1 VSAEKFEVLNPVGET
16 SAKQESS
23 ADRVHDLNGKTICQV
38 TNGHYKA
45 DVVLPAVGELVKKRF
60 PGAKIIP
67 WTEFPIIDTLSDVE
81 ARLKEFSRL
90 LREKGAD
97 AVISSTGG

>member
-1 VSAEKFEVLNPVGET
+1 MPSESFEVLTPIGEPSAKQET
-16 SAKQESS
+16 SAK
-23 ADRVHDLNGKTICQV
+23 RVKDLNGMTICQV

-45 DVVLPAVGELVKKRF
+45 DVVLPAVGELIKKRF
-60 PGAKIIP
+60 PGAKVIP
-67 WTEFPIIDTLSDVE
+67 WTEFPIIDTLSDIDE
-81 ARLKEFSRL
+81 RLKQFSAL